1 MKTKNKD
8 PKEDLLAIRN
18 MMERS
23 SKFLSLSGLSGIVA
37 GICALIGAAAA
48 YFLILDSGQLQYD
61 QYLQGLGNA
70 SARSVRLLLG
80 IDALVVLIVAS
91 FGAFYFSMLKS
102 KKANQ
107 PLWTNSARRLLGHLL
122 IPLVT
127 GGLFAIILV
136 TGNKIQL
143 VASVTLIFYGLA
155 LVNAGKFT
163 FGEIHYLGLTEIIL
177 GILAGIFVNHGL
189 LFWTLGFGILHIV
202 YGIVMYY
209 KYER

>member
-1 MKTKNKD
+1 MNRQNND
-8 PKEDLLAIRN
+8 PKEDLQAIRN

-23 SKFLSLSGLSGIVA
+23 SKFLSLSGLSGVVA
-37 GICALIGAAAA
+37 GICALIGAAVA
-48 YFLILDSGQLQYD
+48 YFLILDSGQVQYD
-61 QYLQGLGNA
+61 QYLRGLENA
-70 SARSVRLLLG
+70 STSSVRSLLAA
-80 IDALVVLIVAS
+80 DALVVLIFACL
-91 FGAFYFSMLKS
+91 GAFYFSMLKS

-107 PLWTNSARRLLGHLL
+107 PLWTNSTRRLLGHLL

-136 TGNKIQL
+136 IRNDIQL
-143 VASVTLIFYGLA
+143 VASVTLIFYGLS

-163 FGEIHYLGLTEIIL
+163 FGEIHYLGLTEIGL

-189 LFWTLGFGILHIV
+189 LFWTLGFGVMHIV

-209 KYER
+209 RYER